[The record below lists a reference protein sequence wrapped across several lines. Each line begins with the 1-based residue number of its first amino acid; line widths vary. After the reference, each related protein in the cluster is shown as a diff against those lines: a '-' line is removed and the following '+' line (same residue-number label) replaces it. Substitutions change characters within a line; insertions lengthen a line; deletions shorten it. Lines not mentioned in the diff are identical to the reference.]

1 MAAYVECAFRWGQDA
16 FWVPIL
22 PSGIYVKD
30 LARAIKA
37 RLDCLTSEIF
47 IAHPVTARPY
57 PGKRWVR
64 PYEPVRVWVVP
75 LGQLPNVDDVS
86 AAGDCEAVVAAT
98 VSDASISAAADDDVD
113 MCSSS
118 SGAAKCGQEDNDA
131 DPTDMPFHAVRV
143 GRKPGIYLSKSEV
156 NPQIIDYA
164 GAEYKAFASFAE
176 ADAYLRGSDATA
188 AAAVGERD
196 LMSAGSRAKHPPS
209 KSTSP
214 ALVPG
219 IPGTASPVAAG
230 ASAST
235 LTAVPTTAAA
245 LGIVDAVFHC
255 LADAETKTAYCVAVL
270 YPASSRAAALTRKFI
285 IEDATSPA
293 RAELTSMLLVLQACV
308 ELPGCGARTLIRTY
322 CASTYATN
330 AANDYAVNKTAFAGA
345 NGAVM
350 AALAALLKT
359 ARVRAFW
366 TAQTDA
372 ALAPIIRQAVALRL
386 KGA

>member
-1 MAAYVECAFRWGQDA
+1 MADAAMTAYVECAFRWGQDA

-22 PSGIYVKD
+22 PAGIYVKD

-75 LGQLPNVDDVS
+75 LGQVPNVGVGAEEGADGGVDD
-86 AAGDCEAVVAAT
+86 A
-98 VSDASISAAADDDVD
+98 DVD
-113 MCSSS
+113 MCSSTA
-118 SGAAKCGQEDNDA
+118 GGAKCSLEDNAA
-131 DPTDMPFHAVRV
+131 DPADPAAADPAAMPFHAVRV

-176 ADAYLRGSDATA
+176 ADAYLRGSEATA
-188 AAAVGERD
+188 AAAVGERE

-214 ALVPG
+214 ALVDAAAASPSA
-219 IPGTASPVAAG
+219 TASAV
-230 ASAST
+230 ASA
-235 LTAVPTTAAA
+235 PA
-245 LGIVDAVFHC
+245 LGIIDAVFHC

-308 ELPGCGARTLIRTY
+308 DLPGCSARTLIRTY

-330 AANDYAVNKTAFAGA
+330 AANDYAVNKTAFSGA

-359 ARVRAFW
+359 AKVRAFW

-372 ALAPIIRQAVALRL
+372 VLAPIIRQAVALRL